1 MAYRR
6 VETSRIWEVPAD
18 RDYRQMRNTRPPF
31 ITQYERDLMRW
42 QRRNRNMLILLLTA
56 CGVCA
61 TSILTAL
68 IRWTL

>member
-1 MAYRR
+1 
-6 VETSRIWEVPAD
+6 
-18 RDYRQMRNTRPPF
+18 MRNTRPPF